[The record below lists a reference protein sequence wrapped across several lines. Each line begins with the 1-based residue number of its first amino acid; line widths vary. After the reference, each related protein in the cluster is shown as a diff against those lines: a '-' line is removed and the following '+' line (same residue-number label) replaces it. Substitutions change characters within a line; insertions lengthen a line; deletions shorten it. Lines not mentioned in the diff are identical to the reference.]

1 MKRYIIYSVI
11 AVISAIWFYISY
23 CAERKEMLKVAEAT
37 LIKAVHEDL
46 NNRTVDSDALIY
58 SKSIS
63 KKEYKHVEITHE
75 NEKKT
80 YQLDSVNS
88 SKNIDKDL
96 HTQILHTIAI
106 LNRQYAHPDTL
117 NQLWQKELQ
126 AKGINHIKTFIDI
139 TISTRPYR
147 AQNRDSLA
155 GKHYTSLPTFYAG
168 AKNEMK
174 LQPAIDL
181 TFFSIL
187 NYNLLLYIFWGIIGG
202 CIGGI
207 IVSFLQTKQKTEI
220 TSEKSED
227 NFWLAPPNIRLSD
240 NVAYAPD
247 ASIIY
252 RDGKVVTKLP
262 PHPNLLLKLLA
273 EAENHRMHGAD
284 LVKAIWG
291 DDEINLDKLYTL
303 NSRLRKILKEI
314 DTEIAINSL
323 KDGYFQLTYPYLSKG
338 IRV

>member
-23 CAERKEMLKVAEAT
+23 CAERKEMLNVAEET

-46 NNRTVDSDALIY
+46 NNRIIVSGLTMHHS
-58 SKSIS
+58 SSPTQ
-63 KKEYKHVEITHE
+63 YKHIEITHE
-75 NEKKT
+75 DGEKT

-96 HTQILHTIAI
+96 HAQILHTIAI

-181 TFFSIL
+181 LQHSELQSSSLYLLGNNRGMHWGNNHFIL
-187 NYNLLLYIFWGIIGG
+187 
-202 CIGGI
+202 
-207 IVSFLQTKQKTEI
+207 T
-220 TSEKSED
+220 D
-227 NFWLAPPNIRLSD
+227 
-240 NVAYAPD
+240 
-247 ASIIY
+247 
-252 RDGKVVTKLP
+252 
-262 PHPNLLLKLLA
+262 
-273 EAENHRMHGAD
+273 
-284 LVKAIWG
+284 
-291 DDEINLDKLYTL
+291 
-303 NSRLRKILKEI
+303 
-314 DTEIAINSL
+314 
-323 KDGYFQLTYPYLSKG
+323 
-338 IRV
+338 

>member
-207 IVSFLQTKQKTEI
+207 IVSFLQTKQK
-220 TSEKSED
+220 
-227 NFWLAPPNIRLSD
+227 
-240 NVAYAPD
+240 
-247 ASIIY
+247 
-252 RDGKVVTKLP
+252 
-262 PHPNLLLKLLA
+262 
-273 EAENHRMHGAD
+273 
-284 LVKAIWG
+284 
-291 DDEINLDKLYTL
+291 
-303 NSRLRKILKEI
+303 
-314 DTEIAINSL
+314 
-323 KDGYFQLTYPYLSKG
+323 
-338 IRV
+338 

>member
-23 CAERKEMLKVAEAT
+23 CAERKEMLNVAEET

-46 NNRTVDSDALIY
+46 NNRIIVSGLTMHHS
-58 SKSIS
+58 SSPTQ
-63 KKEYKHVEITHE
+63 YKHIEITHE
-75 NEKKT
+75 DGEKT

-96 HTQILHTIAI
+96 HAQILHTIAI

-207 IVSFLQTKQKTEI
+207 IISFLQTKQKTEI

-240 NVAYAPD
+240 NVAYTPD

-273 EAENHRMHGAD
+273 EAEDHRMNGVD
-284 LVKAIWG
+284 LTKAIWG
-291 DDEINLDKLYTL
+291 DNEINLDKLYTL

-323 KDGYFQLTYPYLSKG
+323 KDGYFQLTYPYLSKDV
-338 IRV
+338 RV

>member
-1 MKRYIIYSVI
+1 M
-11 AVISAIWFYISY
+11 A
-23 CAERKEMLKVAEAT
+23 
-37 LIKAVHEDL
+37 
-46 NNRTVDSDALIY
+46 
-58 SKSIS
+58 
-63 KKEYKHVEITHE
+63 
-75 NEKKT
+75 
-80 YQLDSVNS
+80 
-88 SKNIDKDL
+88 
-96 HTQILHTIAI
+96 
-106 LNRQYAHPDTL
+106 
-117 NQLWQKELQ
+117 KELQ

-207 IVSFLQTKQKTEI
+207 IISFLQTKQKTEI

-273 EAENHRMHGAD
+273 EAEDHRMNGVD
-284 LVKAIWG
+284 LTKAIWG
-291 DDEINLDKLYTL
+291 DNEINLDKLYTL

-323 KDGYFQLTYPYLSKG
+323 KDGYFQLTYPYLSKDV
-338 IRV
+338 RV

>member
-1 MKRYIIYSVI
+1 
-11 AVISAIWFYISY
+11 
-23 CAERKEMLKVAEAT
+23 
-37 LIKAVHEDL
+37 
-46 NNRTVDSDALIY
+46 
-58 SKSIS
+58 
-63 KKEYKHVEITHE
+63 
-75 NEKKT
+75 
-80 YQLDSVNS
+80 
-88 SKNIDKDL
+88 
-96 HTQILHTIAI
+96 
-106 LNRQYAHPDTL
+106 
-117 NQLWQKELQ
+117 
-126 AKGINHIKTFIDI
+126 
-139 TISTRPYR
+139 
-147 AQNRDSLA
+147 
-155 GKHYTSLPTFYAG
+155 
-168 AKNEMK
+168 MK

-187 NYNLLLYIFWGIIGG
+187 NYNLLLDIFWGIIGG

-207 IVSFLQTKQKTEI
+207 IISFLQTKQKTEI

-273 EAENHRMHGAD
+273 EAEDHRMNGVD
-284 LVKAIWG
+284 LTKAIWG
-291 DDEINLDKLYTL
+291 DNEINLDKLYTL

-323 KDGYFQLTYPYLSKG
+323 KDGYFQLTYSYLSKDV
-338 IRV
+338 RV

>member
-46 NNRTVDSDALIY
+46 NNRIIVSGLTMHQPS
-58 SKSIS
+58 SPTQ
-63 KKEYKHVEITHE
+63 YKHVEITHE

-227 NFWLAPPNIRLSD
+227 NFWLSPPNIRLSD

-252 RDGKVVTKLP
+252 RDGK
-262 PHPNLLLKLLA
+262 
-273 EAENHRMHGAD
+273 
-284 LVKAIWG
+284 W
-291 DDEINLDKLYTL
+291 
-303 NSRLRKILKEI
+303 
-314 DTEIAINSL
+314 
-323 KDGYFQLTYPYLSKG
+323 
-338 IRV
+338 